1 MSGEQT
7 KKYHF
12 VIMAAQR
19 KGVVNPLA
27 EAAGVSHKCLVEIDG
42 KSLIEM
48 TLSAVADSGLARRIT
63 ISIEDEA
70 PLKSVGYVR
79 GLMDAGMA
87 RVVPAGD
94 TIFDSVA
101 AALSDESDYPAI
113 ITTADN
119 VLFSPEM
126 LAFFCERAEHFDAC
140 AGMAS
145 KETLYS
151 KYPGGQKRFHRFKD
165 GEFTNCNIFAIMNP
179 KALAAAE
186 IFRTG
191 GQFLKASRLKL
202 IRAFGLINAIAYKY
216 AWFKRDD
223 AFARIGKR
231 FGLNVGVVE
240 MPYPEAPIDVDNE
253 RTLGFATDILK
264 ARKEEAQARAD

>member
-1 MSGEQT
+1 MNGEQG
-7 KKYHF
+7 KKFHF

-19 KGVVNPLA
+19 TGVVNPLA
-27 EAAGVSHKCLVEIDG
+27 EAAGVSHKCLVEIEG
-42 KSLIEM
+42 KPLIEH
-48 TLSAVADSGLARRIT
+48 TLSAIVDSGLACSVT

-70 PLKSVGYVR
+70 PLREVGYVR
-79 GLMDAGMA
+79 GLLASRFVRVA
-87 RVVPAGD
+87 RSGEN
-94 TIFDSVA
+94 IFDSVA
-101 AALSDESDYPAI
+101 AALENEDAFPAV

-119 VLFSPEM
+119 VLFTPEM
-126 LAFFCERAEHFDAC
+126 LAFFCNEAVRFDAC

-151 KYPGGQKRFHRFKD
+151 KYPGGQKRFHKFRD

-179 KALAAAE
+179 NALKAAE
-186 IFRTG
+186 IFRSG
-191 GQFLKASRLKL
+191 GQFLKASRRKL
-202 IRAFGLINAIAYKY
+202 IGAFGLFNAIAYRA

-223 AFARIGKR
+223 AFAHIGKR

-264 ARKEEAQARAD
+264 KRKQEMSAA